1 MEIQSPLYLLFLIVL
16 PFLILWYHK
25 KGKKKEALFLIS
37 SKQFF
42 SKDIINS
49 GRKRNLLLRA
59 FQLLILLLIIIGLS
73 RPRIVDKITE
83 TSVEVV
89 DMILVLDISSSML
102 ADDFQPN
109 RLEAVKKTAIK
120 FIDSRKSDRIGI
132 IVFAGESF
140 IQCPLTVD
148 KSVLKSLIDEINI
161 VSKEYDGTAVG
172 MAIANATN
180 RLRKSQVKSKVMV
193 LLSDGSNNSGEID
206 PRTAAELALQY
217 GIKIYTI
224 GAGTNQAFTRIPGR
238 GLIKNEIDEET
249 LKFIANKT
257 GGKFF
262 RATDIKALES
272 IYNEIDILE
281 RSEIEVKKYSK
292 YTEIYIWVLLPALI
306 LGLLM
311 EIYKDLFLGVCFNVF
326 SL

>member
-1 MEIQSPLYLLFLIVL
+1 MEIKSPFYLLFLIVI
-16 PFLILWYHK
+16 PFLVLWYQK
-25 KGKKKEALFLIS
+25 KGKKNEALFVIS
-37 SKQFF
+37 SNQFL
-42 SKDIINS
+42 SKKIINS
-49 GRKRNLLLRA
+49 GRKKNIFVRLC
-59 FQLLILLLIIIGLS
+59 QLLVLLLIIIGLS
-73 RPRIVDKITE
+73 RPRLVDKMTE

-89 DMILVLDISSSML
+89 DLILVLDISSSML

-109 RLEAVKKTAIK
+109 RLEAVKKTAVD
-120 FIDSRKSDRIGI
+120 FIDSRKIDRIGI

-140 IQCPLTVD
+140 IQCPLTID

-161 VSKEYDGTAVG
+161 VSKEYDGTAIG

-206 PRTAAELALQY
+206 PRTAAELASQY
-217 GIKIYTI
+217 DIKIYTI

-262 RATDIKALES
+262 RATDIKALEN

-281 RSEIEVKKYSK
+281 RSAIEVKEYSN
-292 YTEIYIWVLLPALI
+292 YTEIYIWILLPALI
-306 LGLLM
+306 LGLFM
-311 EIYKDLFLGVCFNVF
+311 EVYKRF
-326 SL
+326 SFRSMF

>member
-1 MEIQSPLYLLFLIVL
+1 MEIQSPFYLFFLIIIPSLLF
-16 PFLILWYHK
+16 WYQK
-25 KGKKKEALFLIS
+25 KGKNNEAVFLIS
-37 SKQFF
+37 SKEFL
-42 SKDIINS
+42 SERIINS
-49 GRKRNLLLRA
+49 GRKKNILLKSA
-59 FQLLILLLIIIGLS
+59 HLLIFILIIIGLS
-73 RPRIVDKITE
+73 RPRLIDKITE

-109 RLEAVKKTAIK
+109 RLEAVKKTAVN
-120 FIDSRKSDRIGI
+120 FINSRKSDRIGI

-161 VSKEYDGTAVG
+161 VSKEYDGTAIG

-180 RLRKSQVKSKVMV
+180 RLRKSSVKSKVMV

-206 PRTAAELALQY
+206 PRTAAELASQY
-217 GIKIYTI
+217 DIKIYTI

-272 IYNEIDILE
+272 IYNEIDTLE
-281 RSEIEVKKYSK
+281 RSEIEVKEYSN
-292 YTEIYIWVLLPALI
+292 YTEIYIWILFPALI
-306 LGLLM
+306 LGLFI
-311 EIYKDLFLGVCFNVF
+311 EFYKRFFLRSMF
-326 SL
+326 

>member
-1 MEIQSPLYLLFLIVL
+1 MEIQSPFYLFFLVIIPSLLF
-16 PFLILWYHK
+16 WYQK
-25 KGKKKEALFLIS
+25 KGKKNEAVFFIS
-37 SKQFF
+37 SKQFL
-42 SKDIINS
+42 SEGIINS
-49 GRKRNLLLRA
+49 GRKKNILLKSG
-59 FQLLILLLIIIGLS
+59 QLLSIFLIIVGLS
-73 RPRIVDKITE
+73 RPQLVDKITE

-109 RLEAVKKTAIK
+109 RLEAVKKTAVN
-120 FIDSRKSDRIGI
+120 FINSRKGDRIGI

-148 KSVLKSLIDEINI
+148 KLVLKSLIDEINI
-161 VSKEYDGTAVG
+161 VSKEYDGTAIG

-180 RLRKSQVKSKVMV
+180 RLRKSLVKSKVMV

-217 GIKIYTI
+217 DIKIYTI

-272 IYNEIDILE
+272 IYNEIDTLE
-281 RSEIEVKKYSK
+281 RSEIEVKEYSN
-292 YTEIYIWVLLPALI
+292 YTEIYIWILFPALI
-306 LGLLM
+306 LGLFI
-311 EIYKDLFLGVCFNVF
+311 EFYKRFFLRSMF
-326 SL
+326 

>member
-1 MEIQSPLYLLFLIVL
+1 MELQSPFYLFLLTIIPFLLF
-16 PFLILWYHK
+16 WYQS
-25 KGKKKEALFLIS
+25 KGKKNEAVFLIS
-37 SKQFF
+37 SKQFL
-42 SKDIINS
+42 SEAIINS
-49 GRKRNLLLRA
+49 GRKKNILLKSG
-59 FQLLILLLIIIGLS
+59 QLLTIILIIFGLS
-73 RPRIVDKITE
+73 RPRLVDKITE

-102 ADDFQPN
+102 ADDFKPN
-109 RLEAVKKTAIK
+109 RLEAVKNTAVN
-120 FIDSRKSDRIGI
+120 FINSRKSDRIGI

-161 VSKEYDGTAVG
+161 VSKEYDGTAIG

-180 RLRKSQVKSKVMV
+180 RLRKSSVKSKVMV

-206 PRTAAELALQY
+206 PRTAAELASQY
-217 GIKIYTI
+217 DIKIYTI

-272 IYNEIDILE
+272 IYNEIDTLE
-281 RSEIEVKKYSK
+281 RSEIEVKEYSN
-292 YTEIYIWVLLPALI
+292 YTEIYIWILFPALI
-306 LGLLM
+306 LGLFI
-311 EIYKDLFLGVCFNVF
+311 EFYKRFFLRSMF
-326 SL
+326 

>member
-1 MEIQSPLYLLFLIVL
+1 MEIQSPFYLFFLVIIPSLLF
-16 PFLILWYHK
+16 WYQK
-25 KGKKKEALFLIS
+25 KGKKNEAVFFIS
-37 SKQFF
+37 SKQFL
-42 SKDIINS
+42 SEGIINS
-49 GRKRNLLLRA
+49 GRKKNILLKSG
-59 FQLLILLLIIIGLS
+59 QLLSIFLIIVGLS
-73 RPRIVDKITE
+73 RPQLVDKITE

-109 RLEAVKKTAIK
+109 RLEAVKKTAVN
-120 FIDSRKSDRIGI
+120 FINTRKSDRIGI

-161 VSKEYDGTAVG
+161 VSKEYDGTAIG

-180 RLRKSQVKSKVMV
+180 RLRKSLVKSKVMV

-217 GIKIYTI
+217 DIKIYTI

-272 IYNEIDILE
+272 IYNEIDTLE
-281 RSEIEVKKYSK
+281 RSEIEVKEYSN
-292 YTEIYIWVLLPALI
+292 YTEIYIWILFPALI
-306 LGLLM
+306 LGLFI
-311 EIYKDLFLGVCFNVF
+311 EFYKRFFLRSMF
-326 SL
+326 

>member
-1 MEIQSPLYLLFLIVL
+1 MEIQSPFYLFFLVIIPSLLF
-16 PFLILWYHK
+16 WYQK
-25 KGKKKEALFLIS
+25 KGKKNEAVFFIS
-37 SKQFF
+37 SKQFL
-42 SKDIINS
+42 SEGIINS
-49 GRKRNLLLRA
+49 GRKKNILLKSG
-59 FQLLILLLIIIGLS
+59 QLLSIFLIIVGLS
-73 RPRIVDKITE
+73 RPQLVDKITE

-109 RLEAVKKTAIK
+109 RLEAVKKTAAN
-120 FIDSRKSDRIGI
+120 FINSRKSDRIGI

-161 VSKEYDGTAVG
+161 VSKEYDGTAIG

-180 RLRKSQVKSKVMV
+180 RLRKSSVKSKVMV

-206 PRTAAELALQY
+206 PITSAELASQY

-249 LKFIANKT
+249 LQFIADKT

-272 IYNEIDILE
+272 IYNEIDVLE
-281 RSEIEVKKYSK
+281 RSEIEVKEYSN
-292 YTEIYIWVLLPALI
+292 YTEIYIWILFPALM
-306 LGLLM
+306 LGLFM
-311 EIYKDLFLGVCFNVF
+311 EMYKRFILRSMF
-326 SL
+326 